1 MGWGLGGT
9 VGAGWG
15 AARGL
20 VGWAVPLFY
29 LSSFSFFLFA
39 FSPFIDSY
47 FCHFQICLKRRLNV
61 RLNAKIFPPSFQRF
75 IVLITSY
82 AAMAQVGLNIA
93 PAAVGNNK
101 VSADSCEVID
111 LDI

>member
-1 MGWGLGGT
+1 MTVGWGLGGT

-47 FCHFQICLKRRLNV
+47 FCHFQICLKRC
-61 RLNAKIFPPSFQRF
+61 LNAKIFPPSFQRF
-75 IVLITSY
+75 IVLITLHGSR
-82 AAMAQVGLNIA
+82 
-93 PAAVGNNK
+93 K
-101 VSADSCEVID
+101 
-111 LDI
+111 